1 MKILKDANITK
12 GTRVLVRADLDVP
25 IKDGQIMEA
34 YLLESGLPTLKYL
47 QDKQATIII
56 MGHLGRPDGKV
67 VDDLST
73 KHLIP
78 FYNEHLGEGTYELLE
93 NLRFDSR
100 EEANDPEFAKEL
112 ATKADIY
119 INECFSASHRAHASI
134 TGVAQLLP
142 AYAGLRLEKEVTT
155 LEKVLKDPVRPLIAV
170 VGGVKVETKKPVI
183 AKFIQIADMIL
194 VGGKL
199 GTNWNAEIPDNM
211 KIPRDY
217 GELGRDIGPRT
228 IGIYTEILSRAKTV
242 IWSGPMGNYEEEKFM
257 HGTKEIAKAIIASKA
272 FSVVGGGDTVAALQK
287 INLADKFSFVSTGGG
302 AMLDF
307 LAYGNLPGLEVLDY
321 HG

>member
-1 MKILKDANITK
+1 MRTLKEANIHK
-12 GTRVLVRADLDVP
+12 DTRVLVRADLDVP
-25 IKDGQIMEA
+25 IQDGQIMEK
-34 YLLESGLPTLKYL
+34 YRLESGLPTLKYL
-47 QDKQATIII
+47 LEKQAKIII
-56 MGHLGRPDGKV
+56 IGHLGRPDGKV
-67 VDDLST
+67 VESLST

-78 FYNEHLGEGTYELLE
+78 YYNEHLGEGNYQLLE

-100 EEANDPEFAKEL
+100 EESNDPTFAKEL
-112 ATKADIY
+112 ASHAEIY
-119 INECFSASHRAHASI
+119 VNECFSASHREHASI
-134 TGVAQLLP
+134 TGVAHLLP
-142 AYAGLRLEKEVTT
+142 SYAGMRLEKEVTA
-155 LEKVLKDPVRPLIAV
+155 LEKVLKDPVRPLVAL
-170 VGGVKVETKKPVI
+170 VGGVKVDTKKPVI
-183 AKFIQIADMIL
+183 SKFISVADMVL

-199 GTNWNAEIPDNM
+199 GTNWNADIPDNM

-257 HGTKEIAKAIIASKA
+257 HGTKEVAKAIIASNA

-307 LAYGNLPGLEVLDY
+307 LASGTLPGLEVLDY